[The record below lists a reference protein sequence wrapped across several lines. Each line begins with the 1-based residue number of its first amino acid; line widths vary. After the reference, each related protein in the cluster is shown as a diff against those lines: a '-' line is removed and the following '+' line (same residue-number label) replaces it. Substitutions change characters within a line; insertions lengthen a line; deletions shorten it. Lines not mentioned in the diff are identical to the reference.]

1 MKTEDVRKYKNL
13 NAVLLLVPLTLFVL
27 FGGCATSGTARGSA
41 KLEKAMSKI
50 TKGTTTKEEVR
61 GLLGDPSGT
70 HKNLDGTEMWTYSSS
85 DFNKKMAGRAVVGSA
100 ATVGAVFIP
109 VVGPIIGL
117 LTFGTMATTPMK
129 TTYESV
135 TVNFDLQGVVS
146 AVSTSTQKMGGD

>member
-1 MKTEDVRKYKNL
+1 ML
-13 NAVLLLVPLTLFVL
+13 FVPLILFI
-27 FGGCATSGTARGSA
+27 FFSGCATSGTRGSA

-70 HKNLDGTEMWTYSSS
+70 SKNLDGTETWTYSSS
-85 DFNKKMAGRAVVGSA
+85 DFHKKMAGRTVVGGA

-117 LTFGTMATTPMK
+117 LTFGKMATTPVK

-135 TVNFDLQGVVS
+135 TVNFDLQGKVS
-146 AVSTSTQKMGGD
+146 SVSTSTNSL

>member
-1 MKTEDVRKYKNL
+1 MKTEDVRKYRNS
-13 NAVLLLVPLTLFVL
+13 NAVLLLVPLVLFVL
-27 FGGCATSGTARGSA
+27 FSGCATSGTRGSA
-41 KLEKAMSKI
+41 KLEKAMNKI

-70 HKNLDGTEMWTYSSS
+70 YKNLDGTEMWTYSSS
-85 DFNKKMAGRAVVGSA
+85 DFNKKMAGRAVIGSA

-117 LTFGTMATTPMK
+117 LTFGKMATTPMK

-135 TVNFDLQGVVS
+135 TVNFDLHEVVS
-146 AVSTSTQKMGGD
+146 SVSTSTQKIGGD

>member
-1 MKTEDVRKYKNL
+1 MKTEDVRRYRNS
-13 NAVLLLVPLTLFVL
+13 NAVLLFVPLILFVL
-27 FGGCATSGTARGSA
+27 FSGCATSGTRGSA

-50 TKGTTTKEEVR
+50 TKGTTTKDEVR
-61 GLLGDPSGT
+61 VLLGNPSGT
-70 HKNLDGTEMWTYSSS
+70 YKNSDGTEMWTYSSS
-85 DFNKKMAGRAVVGSA
+85 DFNKKIAGRAAVGSA